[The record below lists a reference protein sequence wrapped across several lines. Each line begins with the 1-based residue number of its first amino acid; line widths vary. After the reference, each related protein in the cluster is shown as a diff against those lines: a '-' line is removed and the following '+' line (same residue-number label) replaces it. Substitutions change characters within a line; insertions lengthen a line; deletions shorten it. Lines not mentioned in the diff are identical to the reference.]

1 MRIYSNKHLTVIERL
16 HLWENARSHIIH
28 PFFQKSAEMVYK
40 VDNVNNRSI
49 SFVRS
54 NQFVPVPI
62 DFITQFV
69 WEYPDKQI
77 GVYDLQFYHIYK
89 FDRTYRDAIKLP
101 EGVKYDDLVYVDT
114 TKLLRYELV

>member
-54 NQFVPVPI
+54 NHFAPVPI

-77 GVYDLQFYHIYK
+77 GVYDLHFYNIYK
-89 FDRTYRDAIKLP
+89 FDRAYRDAIKLP

>member
-1 MRIYSNKHLTVIERL
+1 
-16 HLWENARSHIIH
+16 
-28 PFFQKSAEMVYK
+28 MVYK
-40 VDNVNNRSI
+40 VDNVTNRSI

-54 NQFVPVPI
+54 TQFVPPPI

-77 GVYDLQFYHIYK
+77 GLYDLEVYDIYK
-89 FDRTYRDAIKLP
+89 SGRYYRDAIKLP